1 VGRGAPTIVEGGCF
15 AADPQV
21 RSPAMESPTCPGAV
35 EPERSSFVES
45 SGLRIHCLE
54 WGDPAADPIVLCHG
68 MWDHARSFA
77 TLAPL
82 LAERY
87 RVVAI
92 DSRGHGES
100 DWADGY
106 SWPCDIADIVRVAR
120 SLGRPVYLV
129 GHSKG
134 GGQATDATRAA
145 PDLVRK
151 VVNIDGFGPPPFTP
165 EDEPSPQ
172 QCRMFLDLRRR
183 AAERD
188 HWRPYPTLDHLIKR
202 RQQQNP
208 RLTGEWL
215 RYFVFHAARQVEGGW
230 AWRADPLMAHGFG
243 PWRPEW
249 IGVSY
254 RGLTAPLL
262 AITGSERDTWGPL
275 PESILA
281 ERLSNVRNL
290 ERLRIAGAG
299 HFVHMERP
307 RETARAIL
315 DFLAS

>member
-1 VGRGAPTIVEGGCF
+1 MR
-15 AADPQV
+15 AAARV
-21 RSPAMESPTCPGAV
+21 RCATMEVPTCPGVV
-35 EPERSSFVES
+35 EPERSTFVP
-45 SGLRIHCLE
+45 SGELRIHCCE
-54 WGDPAADPIVLCHG
+54 WGDPDGEPLVLCHG

-92 DSRGHGES
+92 DARGHGDS

-120 SLGRPVYLV
+120 SLGRPVHLV

-134 GGQATDATRAA
+134 GGQATDSARAA
-145 PDLVRK
+145 PELVRK
-151 VVNIDGFGPPPFTP
+151 LVNIEGFGPPPLSPEEEPTP
-165 EDEPSPQ
+165 ER
-172 QCRMFLDLRRR
+172 CRVFLDQRRK
-183 AAERD
+183 AAGR
-188 HWRPYPTLDHLIKR
+188 HGWRPYPSLDDLVER
-202 RQQQNP
+202 RRTQNP
-208 RLTGEWL
+208 RLSGAWL
-215 RYFVFHAARQVEGGW
+215 RYFVFHAAREVEGGW
-230 AWRADPLMAHGFG
+230 CWKADPLMAHGFG

-254 RGLTAPLL
+254 RALNVEML
-262 AITGSERDTWGPL
+262 AITGSEQDTWGPL
-275 PESILA
+275 PETILS
-281 ERLSNVRNL
+281 ERLSNVRKL
-290 ERLRIAGAG
+290 ERLRIEGAG

-307 RETARAIL
+307 HETARNIL